1 MIHSIK
7 CVNPFFEDVLAGKK
21 TFEVRKNDRRY
32 KVGDLLLLHE
42 YNPER
47 EIYMKRRCLVEVTYM
62 IKGSS
67 LYGIRI
73 GYAILGIRNFEYDT
87 NRLDIEEFNK
97 INVSTQKDES

>member
-67 LYGIRI
+67 LYGIRK
-73 GYAILGIRNFEYDT
+73 GYAILGIRNFEYDP